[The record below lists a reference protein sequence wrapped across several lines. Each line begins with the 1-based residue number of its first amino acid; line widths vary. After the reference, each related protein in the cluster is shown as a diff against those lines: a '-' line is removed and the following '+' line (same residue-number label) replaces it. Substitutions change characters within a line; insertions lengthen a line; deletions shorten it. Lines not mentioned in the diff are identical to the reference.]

1 MDDSSTRGMCGRAK
15 KERRHLST
23 FWLSKRS
30 VHPDI
35 PIDLRS
41 NIDIIYAMNTHH
53 MYIYTYLFLT
63 SIY

>member
-1 MDDSSTRGMCGRAK
+1 MTVVLEACAVVPRK
-15 KERRHLST
+15 KERRHLPT

-35 PIDLRS
+35 PIDLMS

-53 MYIYTYLFLT
+53 M
-63 SIY
+63 